1 MTEPSRASAAGVMV
15 DRRLQRNLHFSPVS
29 LEPVPP
35 AGRKCS
41 ADSQVWQQFITD
53 HNLRNERKSTFVSM
67 SISTTGD
74 EVEDILAELDGY
86 ESTVPNN
93 ISNKQA
99 AIAPQKASSALQSA
113 LKQVTMKSYL

>member
-1 MTEPSRASAAGVMV
+1 
-15 DRRLQRNLHFSPVS
+15 
-29 LEPVPP
+29 
-35 AGRKCS
+35 
-41 ADSQVWQQFITD
+41 
-53 HNLRNERKSTFVSM
+53 M